1 MPIQI
6 KFVKTADST
15 NVIQM
20 KKGVNPPGDPFNKPV
35 ILDPL
40 IIPPPPVV
48 TGGSLSFPGTSS
60 GYLTTANF
68 AGLQL
73 GTGAFTIEFFLFQTG
88 SISFPRVFSM
98 GSFADAPTAA
108 SIAVS
113 IEAGTFYFWFLNG
126 TTRTA
131 ASIGNVNLF
140 NAWNHVAIT
149 RDASSNLRVFINGSQ
164 LGTTRTSF
172 TFTLG
177 DTTRPL
183 TIGNEGTPSA
193 GAGLSG
199 RITNF
204 RWVKGTAVYT
214 ANFTRPSA
222 PLTAISGTEL
232 LLLVSSADTFLVD
245 SSPNNRTVTNNG
257 NNVTYNVSSPF

>member
-6 KFVKTADST
+6 KFVKTADTT

-35 ILDPL
+35 ILDPV
-40 IIPPPPVV
+40 IIVPIGS
-48 TGGSLSFPGTSS
+48 GGSLSFPGTSS
-60 GYLTTANF
+60 GYLTVANF

-73 GTGAFTIEFFLFQTG
+73 GTGNFTIEFFLFQTG
-88 SISFPRVFSM
+88 SILYPRVFSM
-98 GSFADAPTAA
+98 GAFPNAT
-108 SIAVS
+108 IGVS
-113 IEAGTFYFWFLNG
+113 IEGGTFYFW
-126 TTRTA
+126 
-131 ASIGNVNLF
+131 IGGGARDFGSVNLF
-140 NAWNHVAIT
+140 NAWNHVAIVRSGT
-149 RDASSNLRVFINGSQ
+149 TVSVYINGTA
-164 LGTTRTSF
+164 LAT
-172 TFTLG
+172 TFTSAYNFN
-177 DTTRPL
+177 DTTNVLR
-183 TIGNEGTPSA
+183 IGADGNNPAANTS
-193 GAGLSG
+193 LSG